1 MKVKLLATKGQGQF
15 YETEYECPDTISS
28 GIIVKNIMTGMCTSD
43 VAMMKGEFG
52 PLPLHMQGHEGLG
65 QVVSVGNDVYQ
76 KVKIGDYVATRG
88 EPAYA
93 DYYPVKDGQFV
104 VVPEAHPRYII
115 EPVACGINIVEGDVT
130 EIEGRS
136 YANDK
141 AKLLIVGSGFLS
153 YVAFKTLKLH
163 QTEYHIDI
171 VGSSNKDIW
180 LEDNVELKKWPGINY
195 DVIIMLNDKPKYLEN
210 PNIINDNG
218 LLIDAV
224 SRDITK
230 KESEN
235 LLWHA
240 VTTSRPSPR
249 RPFFLDCM
257 EQGVE
262 WIRTGKLNIDKFWT
276 RSYNRTTEWQQA
288 FSDSAKRPVGYSRG
302 YIKWD

>member
-1 MKVKLLATKGQGQF
+1 
-15 YETEYECPDTISS
+15 
-28 GIIVKNIMTGMCTSD
+28 
-43 VAMMKGEFG
+43 
-52 PLPLHMQGHEGLG
+52 
-65 QVVSVGNDVYQ
+65 
-76 KVKIGDYVATRG
+76 
-88 EPAYA
+88 
-93 DYYPVKDGQFV
+93 
-104 VVPEAHPRYII
+104 
-115 EPVACGINIVEGDVT
+115 
-130 EIEGRS
+130 
-136 YANDK
+136 
-141 AKLLIVGSGFLS
+141 
-153 YVAFKTLKLH
+153 
-163 QTEYHIDI
+163 
-171 VGSSNKDIW
+171 
-180 LEDNVELKKWPGINY
+180 
-195 DVIIMLNDKPKYLEN
+195 MLNDKPKYLEN